1 MVDAKVLET
10 VNYFSTRIRES
21 GIRIDNLIL
30 FGSSS
35 TGTARPGSDID
46 IAIISDDFL
55 GRDIFDRALLTRDA
69 ELTTIRKFRVPL
81 DIITLTTE
89 ELADP
94 ASPIAGVLR
103 KGIDLF
109 QASSA

>member
-10 VNYFSTRIRES
+10 VNYFCTRIRES

-46 IAIISDDFL
+46 IAIISDDFT

-81 DIITLTTE
+81 DIITLTTG
-89 ELADP
+89 ELADL

-109 QASSA
+109 PASSA

>member
-1 MVDAKVLET
+1 MVDAKILKT
-10 VNYFSTRIRES
+10 VNFFSSRIRES
-21 GIRIDNLIL
+21 GIRIDTLIL

-46 IAIISDDFL
+46 IAIISDDFT

-69 ELTTIRKFRVPL
+69 ELNTIKKFRVPL
-81 DIITLTTE
+81 DIITLTTD

-103 KGIDLF
+103 KGIALNP
-109 QASSA
+109 ASSV